1 MGQETVLHI
10 AHLSK
15 TLGNRKILHDISFDA
30 YSGEVFG
37 FLGPNGAGKT
47 TTIKLIAGL
56 LLQEEGEITICGYD
70 LRHDFEKAMVHVGA
84 IVENPEFY
92 SYLSG
97 IENLRQYAAM
107 RDGVTEMRIREV
119 VHLVGMEN
127 RIRDKVA
134 KYSLGMRQRLG
145 VAQAL
150 MHRPK
155 LLILDEPTNGL
166 DPAGIKALRDI
177 LKHLAHEEGVAVMVS
192 SHLMS
197 EMELMCDRVGV
208 IADGRLQSVQPIET
222 LVAATSPEY
231 SEFVLRVDDAL
242 HAKTV
247 LQELMDVQAEIE
259 EEGAIC
265 VTVPTGRSDALMALV
280 NRTLILN
287 GIAVFTVSKKENR
300 RLEDVFIELTRE
312 GGDRID

>member
-1 MGQETVLHI
+1 MEKDVVLRI
-10 AHLSK
+10 SNLSK
-15 TLGNRKILHDISFDA
+15 TLGKCKILHNISFDA
-30 YSGEVFG
+30 YAGEVFG

-56 LLQEEGEITICGYD
+56 LLLEDGDITVCGHD
-70 LRHDFEKAMVHVGA
+70 MRHDFERAMENIGA

-92 SYLSG
+92 SYMSG
-97 IENLRQYAAM
+97 LENLRQYAAM

-127 RIRDKVA
+127 RIHDKVS

-150 MHRPK
+150 MHRPR

-166 DPAGIKALRDI
+166 DPASIKSLRDI
-177 LKHLAHEEGVAVMVS
+177 LKRLAHEEGTAVVVS

-208 IADGRLQSVQPIET
+208 IRAGKLQSVQTIEAM
-222 LVAATSPEY
+222 VAATAPEY
-231 SEFVLRVDDAL
+231 EEYILRLDNAPR
-242 HAKTV
+242 AETV
-247 LQELMDVQAEIE
+247 LQTLMDVQTFCA
-259 EEGAIC
+259 
-265 VTVPTGRSDALMALV
+265 
-280 NRTLILN
+280 N
-287 GIAVFTVSKKENR
+287 GSK
-300 RLEDVFIELTRE
+300 
-312 GGDRID
+312 